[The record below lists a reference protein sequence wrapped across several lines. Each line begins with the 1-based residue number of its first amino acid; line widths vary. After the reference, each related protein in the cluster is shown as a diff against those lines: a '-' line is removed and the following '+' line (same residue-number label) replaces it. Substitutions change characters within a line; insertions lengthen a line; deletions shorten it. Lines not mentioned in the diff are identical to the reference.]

1 MKNNLINKTVAV
13 TLSVVLLASEV
24 GASELSSLFGTATT
38 KASSWTSPATGEKF
52 FYSGSYQ
59 FTFNGGNSY
68 APWFNASQAGGITV
82 GCGGISVKNMFMS
95 MIGLDKIKDQL
106 SSSGASLGW
115 GVMLALISGMPILDK
130 TFARIRKWG
139 RTIQA
144 LLQNAC
150 NFGKLLGNKA
160 FSQTA
165 KDLQQTAI
173 GKGSYLDVV
182 DKGSE
187 KVDKLLDEKFKG
199 LGLDTSTSTCG
210 TGNTPE
216 EEKCRK
222 FLGIA
227 SSSELPNKNSLKVTS
242 VISATV
248 GNHIGISDVASED
261 IIYVDLLSN
270 FLSDGKIGEKQLM
283 PDGDDRKYAKDIIVM
298 SRLFFGDF
306 VYSKDSVEMI
316 LEDTVCTKPEANKK
330 CILDQNKVKSKI
342 KSKVKSGEKSKI
354 TPTQAYIAPIFS
366 AKIAADVFL
375 NGVNEKSCKNG
386 CSKGSVKISDSYI
399 LFGTKT
405 LSTTSVNVADVGAT
419 AADAATT
426 TNQTGTVKEAA
437 IILGS
442 TLPIGSTPAEL
453 IIEWDGATV
462 ESLKQ
467 IKYDIKSKNGIDV
480 DYGYLDG
487 EPTQVNG
494 DNGGNIPIVI
504 PSYGKIVATIAKI
517 EKARKRETA
526 FTASLKELVAKYNA
540 YLYSKSLVGYMNG
553 FVLSSLQSTGNGDK
567 RADLQTMIDNIK
579 TVTKSI
585 QEELDDS
592 VGDIEKFNTI
602 METFEKIDK
611 EFRTELNN
619 NMQ

>member
-24 GASELSSLFGTATT
+24 GASELSSLFGTAKT

-68 APWFNASQAGGITV
+68 APWFNASQVGGITV
-82 GCGGISVKNMFMS
+82 GCGGISIKNMFMS

-106 SSSGASLGW
+106 SSSGSSVGW
-115 GVMLALISGMPILDK
+115 GTMLALISGMPILDK

-150 NFGKLLGNKA
+150 NFGKMLGNKA
-160 FSQTA
+160 FSEPIKNFTQ
-165 KDLQQTAI
+165 DMI
-173 GKGSYLDVV
+173 GKGTYLDVV
-182 DKGSE
+182 DSGGDLLLG
-187 KVDKLLDEKFKG
+187 KVEDLFDG
-199 LGLDTSTSTCG
+199 LNLANNLCTDDGTPASAKCKEVLGKTSS
-210 TGNTPE
+210 
-216 EEKCRK
+216 
-222 FLGIA
+222 A
-227 SSSELPNKNSLKVTS
+227 SIPNQNSLKVTS
-242 VISATV
+242 VISAAA
-248 GNHIGISDVASED
+248 GNLSPDSIKDSQD
-261 IIYVDLLSN
+261 IINIDLLSN
-270 FLSDGKIGEKQLM
+270 FLKDGKIADTAVISNADKL
-283 PDGDDRKYAKDIIVM
+283 KFTKNTIIM
-298 SRLFFGDF
+298 ARLFFGDF

-316 LEDTVCTKPEANKK
+316 LEDTECNGPSANAVCRLSADKIKAKLK
-330 CILDQNKVKSKI
+330 SQGIAGAKSK
-342 KSKVKSGEKSKI
+342 K
-354 TPTQAYIAPIFS
+354 TPTQAYVAPIFS

-386 CSKGSVKISDSYI
+386 CSKGSVKIHDSYI

-405 LSTTSVNVADVGAT
+405 LSTSSVNVADVGAT

-480 DYGYLDG
+480 NYGYLEG

-494 DNGGNIPIVI
+494 DNNGTIPIVI
-504 PSYGKIVATIAKI
+504 PSYGKIVDTIAKI